1 MDAKA
6 RIRELMAERKWSEYR
21 LAIASGLSQ
30 STVANIFNRNTTPSV
45 ATLESICAGF
55 GITLAQFFAGEGKRP
70 DLSKEQRE
78 IIETWDELG
87 REERRI
93 LLQFVRSLKN
103 K

>member
-1 MDAKA
+1 MLQ
-6 RIRELMAERKWSEYR
+6 RIRD
-21 LAIASGLSQ
+21 
-30 STVANIFNRNTTPSV
+30 T
-45 ATLESICAGF
+45 F
-55 GITLAQFFAGEGKRP
+55 GITMAQFFAGEGKRP

-87 REERRI
+87 REEQRI